1 MRIPTHVPIPV
12 SIPDDKLPV
21 VLSRKKKDFGIT
33 AAVVT
38 ALAISTAAA
47 TAAVVSLAATR
58 PTAEAVNT
66 LAEGMA
72 AALQTQTQ
80 INAHLQAGILIVNQR
95 VDLVQE
101 QVDILGAL
109 LGLGC
114 IAPFLAIC
122 VTPIAYT
129 NMTTRTKNSTSKS

>member
-1 MRIPTHVPIPV
+1 M
-12 SIPDDKLPV
+12 
-21 VLSRKKKDFGIT
+21 
-33 AAVVT
+33 
-38 ALAISTAAA
+38 
-47 TAAVVSLAATR
+47 
-58 PTAEAVNT
+58 NT
-66 LAEGMA
+66 LAEGTV
-72 AALQTQTQ
+72 AALQTQSQ

-114 IAPFLAIC
+114 IAPFPAIC

-129 NMTTRTKNSTSKS
+129 NMSDLQNVSRQLSQYLRGN